1 MGTGATSGAVFRSIV
16 LAASAVTSHR
26 VAAALA
32 IAAIAVDTAI
42 KAALATATMHSHPL
56 NRLLSAICVS
66 FARIVFP
73 AGSPPVKGSGRFLLN
88 CHCSHVVSP
97 IRPAHVKK
105 RQPVGRGCGRGST
118 A

>member
-73 AGSPPVKGSGRFLLN
+73 RRIERLAI
-88 CHCSHVVSP
+88 
-97 IRPAHVKK
+97 IRVLARAPSAHK
-105 RQPVGRGCGRGST
+105 RRNAVRTER
-118 A
+118 AV

>member
-73 AGSPPVKGSGRFLLN
+73 RR
-88 CHCSHVVSP
+88 
-97 IRPAHVKK
+97 IEPAHGICRVLAPALGAQRHHNAIRTEESIK
-105 RQPVGRGCGRGST
+105 RRHPPALCDPAR
-118 A
+118 